1 MPDDPHK
8 IAEYLIGEHG
18 QESAEQMAFES
29 AMEAQDAGNNYDL
42 SIWREVKRILREMR
56 GG

>member
-1 MPDDPHK
+1 MADDAHE
-8 IAEYLIGEHG
+8 ISEYLVRENG
-18 QESAEQMAFES
+18 QEKAEQIAFES
-29 AMEAQDAGNNYDL
+29 AMEAQESGNNYEL